1 MSVMCNINQIP
12 TEFHVHQLNDFFII
26 IITLEENSNIIYDKE
41 VEQNFWLRLNYKKS
55 SGAMYFIFIKFLFIF
70 NNVFA
75 VVAPLP
81 PKNGEKRRPEIRL
94 LFAGYIYNW

>member
-1 MSVMCNINQIP
+1 MC
-12 TEFHVHQLNDFFII
+12 FI
-26 IITLEENSNIIYDKE
+26 
-41 VEQNFWLRLNYKKS
+41 V
-55 SGAMYFIFIKFLFIF
+55 IKYLFIF

-94 LFAGYIYNW
+94 LFAG